1 MTERYQNVDTQEPE
15 DDGGVAVLERE
26 REGGEGTDW
35 SPFFANTGEVYRDI
49 NESFVALRGAI
60 SEVEDGDVRSRLMT
74 AAVEIEAKAVVS
86 FDTTTSDVQT
96 VSFEAINE
104 SLADSGLETPS
115 NDDALEAGRKAANA
129 MMQHWLP
136 MEGDDAVPVEST
148 DESVASGKL
157 ETQKEIIVRHFKERK
172 SKEASS
178 QESEERKPKKMSLKE
193 FEKRAQANVTATI
206 DSYRGKSKKEKEAVS
221 YIESDPGVD
230 WKSLVEQ
237 YKAEQGGDPAE
248 EPVEAPKPPREKI
261 SLAEFE
267 RRAQESVTAIIKSYS
282 GKSGKTKEEVA
293 DPEENVEDI
302 EVIDDFNELL
312 ALDSELG
319 NTNNEGT
326 KLIIKAFE
334 DADVSSSDR
343 RKILLQL
350 KDVASLVKRRAK
362 KRRKLYEVQDKMQ
375 GEVDVLALGIAKR
388 ERELAKDTE
397 FQTRRKAGKV
407 TMKELRLI
415 KEEFEEDDRELARKR
430 KPILKAEEAV
440 DREEAKL
447 AELQISLY
455 EMASTNGVDI
465 SVMKGGLREVRERG
479 DEIIDIWRE
488 DRNLLYIDTMDHL
501 DELSAEEIRERESQH
516 KQVSGLMVKIDNSD
530 VLAIARVMENLWEA
544 PAA

>member
-1 MTERYQNVDTQEPE
+1 
-15 DDGGVAVLERE
+15 
-26 REGGEGTDW
+26 
-35 SPFFANTGEVYRDI
+35 
-49 NESFVALRGAI
+49 
-60 SEVEDGDVRSRLMT
+60 
-74 AAVEIEAKAVVS
+74 
-86 FDTTTSDVQT
+86 
-96 VSFEAINE
+96 
-104 SLADSGLETPS
+104 
-115 NDDALEAGRKAANA
+115 
-129 MMQHWLP
+129 
-136 MEGDDAVPVEST
+136 VEST